1 MMLEHVAQI
10 SRKATTKWMKK
21 NCNISQ
27 PYLQLYIGPA
37 QKTRRWCS
45 LYWTLQK
52 KWEKVGKSGS
62 YGYDGGPRESVTS
75 KEAKGSSRGGCSEL
89 STS

>member
-1 MMLEHVAQI
+1 MDEE
-10 SRKATTKWMKK
+10 K
-21 NCNISQ
+21 
-27 PYLQLYIGPA
+27 LQYFPA
-37 QKTRRWCS
+37 IPAALHWSSAENQ
-45 LYWTLQK
+45 TLVQFVLDFA
-52 KWEKVGKSGS
+52 EKVGKSGS